1 VARAGDVKGGFVG
14 FDEDGGF
21 RRTSQ
26 RAERAIRYSE
36 RKRAEQSNLGRL
48 GPVSWP
54 RASLTRSRA
63 AGTPTELLEPA
74 QASMLPRFA
83 VVLVAGAALGLS
95 WQPYG
100 FWPLLLVAIPAFTL
114 GVRGVRPAA
123 GLGLGYLFGLT
134 MLLFAVGWLHVLGT
148 WIAALLIIFMA
159 LFFGLLGLTVTLV
172 SGLRWWPLATACCWV
187 LIEYAYSRIPFGGF
201 GWTRIA
207 YAAVDTPLAGFF
219 PIIGVAGVSFAVALI
234 GQLIAW
240 AILTLWSARRG
251 RPAWRRQLLIAAALT
266 VGLGLLGSALRL
278 YQVEPEAGSAGSVRV
293 GIVQGNIP
301 GRGIEAMGRAR
312 SVTNNHLSETIQLM
326 TKARLGEVPEPD
338 FVLWPENSTDI
349 DPTVDPLTKL
359 TVQAAADVADRPIL
373 VGAVMQGPGDDER
386 QTAALWWDPERG
398 VLARYDKQNL
408 VPFGEWI
415 PFRAQLL
422 PLIPL
427 LQQVGAQSI
436 AGTRPGVL
444 DVAVAGRP
452 IKIGDVICFELAYDQ
467 TLYSS
472 LIGGAQVMMVQS
484 NNATYGGTGQI
495 EQQFAITRAR
505 AMESRREIAVAT
517 TNSVSGF
524 ITRDGA
530 VVARTQEFTAQ
541 SMVVDMPLR
550 SALTPAVR
558 VAPWLERSLALLA
571 ILACLAAALGSRAAV
586 LKRSGQARFPS
597 ASDDEVHGLQSATRA
612 ERAPASEAIN
622 HEKETPVEPTDAA
635 DDESGQRSRG
645 GTHLTRPG
653 TDSGDHSDLQRVGE
667 HRPYRQP
674 DP

>member
-1 VARAGDVKGGFVG
+1 MSRP
-14 FDEDGGF
+14 
-21 RRTSQ
+21 
-26 RAERAIRYSE
+26 
-36 RKRAEQSNLGRL
+36 L
-48 GPVSWP
+48 
-54 RASLTRSRA
+54 ASLTRSRA

-74 QASMLPRFA
+74 QVSMLPRFA

-123 GLGLGYLFGLT
+123 ALGLGYLFGLT
-134 MLLFAVGWLHVLGT
+134 MLLFAVSWLHVLGT

-251 RPAWRRQLLIAAALT
+251 RPARRRQLLIAAALT
-266 VGLGLLGSALRL
+266 VGLGLLGSALRI

-586 LKRSGQARFPS
+586 LRRSDQTRFTS
-597 ASDDEVHGLQSATRA
+597 ASDDEVRGLQSAMRA
-612 ERAPASEAIN
+612 ERAPASEAIK

-635 DDESGQRSRG
+635 DDESGRRSRG

-667 HRPYRQP
+667 HRPYPQP